1 MNKTMFKD
9 LVYMRMS
16 YTGIQTPVK
25 FDYIIYYQDYE
36 IVCIIFISMQRYKKR
51 DKQTNKFRFFNIT
64 KTIDT
69 IDFQYF
75 KEKKCISY
83 RINIYFTNR
92 F

>member
-1 MNKTMFKD
+1 MFKD
-9 LVYMRMS
+9 SVYMRMS

-25 FDYIIYYQDYE
+25 FDYIIYYQYYE

-64 KTIDT
+64 KTINT

-75 KEKKCISY
+75 KEIMQVPY
-83 RINIYFTNR
+83 RINIYFTNII
-92 F
+92 